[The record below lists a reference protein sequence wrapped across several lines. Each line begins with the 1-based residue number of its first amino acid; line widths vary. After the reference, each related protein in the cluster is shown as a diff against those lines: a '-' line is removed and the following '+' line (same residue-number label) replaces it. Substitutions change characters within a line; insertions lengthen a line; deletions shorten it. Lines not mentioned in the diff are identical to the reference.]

1 MKPDP
6 NHQTLVQSPRHLS
19 LVESNPDHAKVALGN
34 GLGEMHPLSDAKH
47 IIFNNTVS
55 DRTILRMA
63 KSGGFPAFKLN
74 GGKWYFILE
83 VAQEWLVQRHQEH
96 GWLMQKGA

>member
-1 MKPDP
+1 MKPNP
-6 NHQTLVQSPRHLS
+6 NYQTVTQPPCHLS
-19 LVESNPDHAKVALGN
+19 LVELQSDQDKVALGN

-47 IIFNNTVS
+47 LIFNNTVS

-96 GWLMQKGA
+96 GWMIQKGA